1 VGRSESDRIDES
13 DEVGANVARASGLV
27 TAVDEPGMSSS
38 GRRPPRLAAGHAAL
52 ILRIGAE
59 EQDRPGALW
68 GSPRASDAL
77 VVETTEVP
85 VGIALTHLP
94 SVVGRASASVTLML
108 VASGIL
114 VAGGPKS
121 GQPSPNGGASRGLVP
136 GSPRPAARAEPGD
149 PGAGLEISE
158 TRSMQKQIMGVA
170 ALGAALAIG
179 DASHAQAVQWR
190 VGDGGNGHW
199 YAIHEL
205 PNRPTCTAAELIA
218 LAAGARL
225 IGLETAQEA
234 EFFRILR
241 CSMGKQHLS
250 AWQDLRRVGGE
261 WMWGSGATLGFQSWS
276 PGQPDFGDTATIDWS
291 GPSGQCDT
299 LTWGDEICDVAN
311 LPSSIFLEWSADC
324 NNDGIVDY
332 GQCRDGSLPDYNGNN
347 VPDCC
352 ETGQACAV
360 GNYPVQ
366 WRVTDGGNGRW
377 YKIQLTEQPLLWTAA
392 REIAGAFGGQLLSV
406 NTAGEQTAM
415 EALLRA
421 AKDSTGC
428 HPAVFIGLS
437 KRPGVPWRWE
447 DGSELSYENWACG
460 EPFDPDYPE
469 GKVVMY
475 NPAACEDY
483 CVPHLRWND
492 VSQLVLHPLHRGVAI
507 EWSAD
512 CNADGIV
519 DYGQILQGHLP
530 DTNGNGVPDACEVLT
545 CANADL
551 FRDSNINGADLGILL
566 AQWGEA
572 NAQTVS
578 DINRDGAVDGVDLGL
593 LLSFWGPCP
602 N

>member
-352 ETGQACAV
+352 ETGQACTV

-366 WRVTDGGNGRW
+366 WRTSDGGNGSW
-377 YKIQLTEQPLLWTAA
+377 YRIVNRSGQGAIDWSQSRASAQAIGGDLAVLSTAA
-392 REIAGAFGGQLLSV
+392 ENAAFVRLTRGQIRGNPWIGLYQDRSSPDFAEPAGGWRWVNGEPLSWT
-406 NTAGEQTAM
+406 NW
-415 EALLRA
+415 
-421 AKDSTGC
+421 STGE
-428 HPAVFIGLS
+428 PNNV
-437 KRPGVPWRWE
+437 
-447 DGSELSYENWACG
+447 GSEDWAIVWLNNG
-460 EPFDPDYPE
+460 PE
-469 GKVVMY
+469 G
-475 NPAACEDY
+475 
-483 CVPHLRWND
+483 RWND
-492 VSQLVLHPLHRGVAI
+492 YQPTVPQGPDGYVI

-512 CNADGIV
+512 CDADGIV

-530 DTNGNGVPDACEVLT
+530 DTNGNGVPDSCEVLT

-578 DINRDGAVDGVDLGL
+578 DINRDGAVDGIDLGL

>member
-52 ILRIGAE
+52 ILRIGAD

-366 WRVTDGGNGRW
+366 WRTSDGGNGSW
-377 YKIQLTEQPLLWTAA
+377 YRIVNRSGQGAIDWSQSRASAQAIGGDLAVLSTAA
-392 REIAGAFGGQLLSV
+392 ENAAFVHLTRGQIRGNPWIGLYQDRSSPDFAEPAGGWRWVNGEPLSWT
-406 NTAGEQTAM
+406 NW
-415 EALLRA
+415 
-421 AKDSTGC
+421 STGE
-428 HPAVFIGLS
+428 PNNV
-437 KRPGVPWRWE
+437 
-447 DGSELSYENWACG
+447 GSEDWAIVWLNNG
-460 EPFDPDYPE
+460 PE
-469 GKVVMY
+469 G
-475 NPAACEDY
+475 
-483 CVPHLRWND
+483 RWND
-492 VSQLVLHPLHRGVAI
+492 YQPTVPQGPDGYVI

-530 DTNGNGVPDACEVLT
+530 DTNGNGVPDSCEVLT

-578 DINRDGAVDGVDLGL
+578 DINRDGAVDGIDLGL

>member
-1 VGRSESDRIDES
+1 
-13 DEVGANVARASGLV
+13 
-27 TAVDEPGMSSS
+27 
-38 GRRPPRLAAGHAAL
+38 
-52 ILRIGAE
+52 
-59 EQDRPGALW
+59 
-68 GSPRASDAL
+68 
-77 VVETTEVP
+77 
-85 VGIALTHLP
+85 
-94 SVVGRASASVTLML
+94 
-108 VASGIL
+108 
-114 VAGGPKS
+114 
-121 GQPSPNGGASRGLVP
+121 
-136 GSPRPAARAEPGD
+136 
-149 PGAGLEISE
+149 
-158 TRSMQKQIMGVA
+158 
-170 ALGAALAIG
+170 
-179 DASHAQAVQWR
+179 
-190 VGDGGNGHW
+190 
-199 YAIHEL
+199 
-205 PNRPTCTAAELIA
+205 LIA

-352 ETGQACAV
+352 ETGQACTV

-366 WRVTDGGNGRW
+366 WRTSDGGNGSW
-377 YKIQLTEQPLLWTAA
+377 YRIVNRSGQGAIDWSQSRASAQAIGGDLAVLSTAA
-392 REIAGAFGGQLLSV
+392 ENAAFVRLTRGQIRGNPWIGLYQDRSSPDFAEPAGGWRWVNGEPLSWT
-406 NTAGEQTAM
+406 NW
-415 EALLRA
+415 
-421 AKDSTGC
+421 STGE
-428 HPAVFIGLS
+428 PNNV
-437 KRPGVPWRWE
+437 
-447 DGSELSYENWACG
+447 GSEDWAIVWLNNG
-460 EPFDPDYPE
+460 PE
-469 GKVVMY
+469 G
-475 NPAACEDY
+475 
-483 CVPHLRWND
+483 RWND
-492 VSQLVLHPLHRGVAI
+492 YQPTVPQGPDGYVI

>member
-1 VGRSESDRIDES
+1 
-13 DEVGANVARASGLV
+13 
-27 TAVDEPGMSSS
+27 
-38 GRRPPRLAAGHAAL
+38 
-52 ILRIGAE
+52 
-59 EQDRPGALW
+59 
-68 GSPRASDAL
+68 
-77 VVETTEVP
+77 
-85 VGIALTHLP
+85 
-94 SVVGRASASVTLML
+94 
-108 VASGIL
+108 
-114 VAGGPKS
+114 
-121 GQPSPNGGASRGLVP
+121 
-136 GSPRPAARAEPGD
+136 
-149 PGAGLEISE
+149 
-158 TRSMQKQIMGVA
+158 MQKQFMGVA
-170 ALGAALAIG
+170 ALGAAPAIG

-190 VGDGGNGHW
+190 VEDGGNGHW
-199 YAIHEL
+199 YQREGLAVDWPEAQSRATQRGGHLVSIRSSDEYTFLNQAIGIQ
-205 PNRPTCTAAELIA
+205 N
-218 LAAGARL
+218 
-225 IGLETAQEA
+225 
-234 EFFRILR
+234 
-241 CSMGKQHLS
+241 
-250 AWQDLRRVGGE
+250 DLFWTG
-261 WMWGSGATLGFQSWS
+261 GFQ
-276 PGQPDFGDTATIDWS
+276 QPDSCEPGCGWQWVTGEPWDYTNWNWS
-291 GPSGQCDT
+291 EPSNSLGSEHWMECYPGGLWNDRGAGPLVS
-299 LTWGDEICDVAN
+299 VV
-311 LPSSIFLEWSADC
+311 EWSADC
-324 NNDGIVDY
+324 NADGIVDY

-352 ETGQACAV
+352 ETGQACTV

-366 WRVTDGGNGRW
+366 WRMNEGGNGHW

-392 REIAGAFGGQLLSV
+392 REIARTLGGQLLSV
-406 NTAGEQTAM
+406 NTAGEQAAM

-437 KRPGVPWRWE
+437 KRPGMPWQWE
-447 DGSELSYENWACG
+447 DGSELGYENWACG

-519 DYGQILQGHLP
+519 DYGQILQGQLP

-545 CANADL
+545 CAHVDL

-566 AQWGEA
+566 SQWGSA
-572 NAQTVS
+572 QPQTVS

>member
-52 ILRIGAE
+52 ILRIGAD

-158 TRSMQKQIMGVA
+158 TRSMQKQFMGVT

-352 ETGQACAV
+352 ETGQACTV

-366 WRVTDGGNGRW
+366 WRTSDGGNGSW
-377 YKIQLTEQPLLWTAA
+377 YRIVNRSGQGAIDWSQSRASAQAIGGDLAVLSTAA
-392 REIAGAFGGQLLSV
+392 ENAAFVRLTRGQIRGNPWIGLYQDRSSPDFAEPAGGWRWVNGEPLSWT
-406 NTAGEQTAM
+406 NW
-415 EALLRA
+415 
-421 AKDSTGC
+421 STGE
-428 HPAVFIGLS
+428 PNNV
-437 KRPGVPWRWE
+437 
-447 DGSELSYENWACG
+447 GSEDWAIVWLNNG
-460 EPFDPDYPE
+460 PE
-469 GKVVMY
+469 G
-475 NPAACEDY
+475 
-483 CVPHLRWND
+483 RWND
-492 VSQLVLHPLHRGVAI
+492 YQPTVPQGPDGYVI